1 MKLTNGI
8 SLFNKKS
15 SKVQKINKNDILD
28 KNCNFSVPLIEN
40 EISNQKKNYSKEKVT
55 LLKSFYTKNDKS
67 KSKSKSNSNSKEYRR
82 RNRSNYNYGS
92 NNVINIRNQNAYFN
106 NNTSYNQN
114 KSKYIFNSYI
124 VTPLYGLK
132 IYEKTLNKIFE
143 YIKSILP
150 KKIFLEIKKMYIKY
164 VLEELHIKNNIT
176 NILFSKSESEIM
188 SLNLKLFYN
197 KDNKSS
203 SVNRSSSKNSKNKS
217 LSKNK
222 NKNKN
227 QKDISFTR
235 NYNRKG
241 ININTRNSQTA
252 KNNISK
258 QYIFN
263 GIFNN
268 QNKNHNSLYTLSK
281 NYSRIPGMPFT
292 FNITKNSAMK
302 SKSKSS
308 SKEKKIVSKNSNK
321 NYYSN
326 NNIFD
331 PDAHVYK
338 ILNQRN
344 KNNSNNILIKNRN
357 NTSNNNK
364 VKKQLTNNLL
374 LSKKGKN
381 NIATKN
387 RKLSPN
393 NNLVKSDNKN
403 ENLNNDKKIFK
414 KESKN
419 KKEEKKEDNNKNNE
433 KLKENKNEDQLK
445 QIKSGLDDNLKFL
458 FNFSYEN
465 FLNKESENDSK
476 KTVSDYNNV

>member
-8 SLFNKKS
+8 SLFNKQS
-15 SKVQKINKNDILD
+15 SKAKKISKNDILD
-28 KNCNFSVPLIEN
+28 KKCNFSVPFIEN
-40 EISNQKKNYSKEKVT
+40 EVSNQKKNNTKEKVT
-55 LLKSFYTKNDKS
+55 LLKTFYTKNEKS
-67 KSKSKSNSNSKEYRR
+67 KSKSKSNSNSKEYIR
-82 RNRSNYNYGS
+82 RNRENYNYGK
-92 NNVINIRNQNAYFN
+92 NINNIRNQKAYFN

-114 KSKYIFNSYI
+114 KNKYIFNSYI

-176 NILFSKSESEIM
+176 NILFTKSESEIM

-217 LSKNK
+217 KSKK
-222 NKNKN
+222 KS

-241 ININTRNSQTA
+241 MNINTRNSKTA

-268 QNKNHNSLYTLSK
+268 PNYNHNSLYTISK
-281 NYSRIPGMPFT
+281 NCPRIPGMPFT
-292 FNITKNSAMK
+292 FNVNKSSAIK
-302 SKSKSS
+302 SRSKSG
-308 SKEKKIVSKNSNK
+308 SKEKKIVNKNNNK

-338 ILNQRN
+338 ILNQRKN
-344 KNNSNNILIKNRN
+344 NNSNNILIKNRN

-364 VKKQLTNNLL
+364 IKKQLTNNLL
-374 LSKKGKN
+374 LSKKGK
-381 NIATKN
+381 KN
-387 RKLSPN
+387 VAPKNKLSPN
-393 NNLVKSDNKN
+393 NNIIYSDKKN
-403 ENLNNDKKIFK
+403 ENINNNRKIYK
-414 KESKN
+414 KESRN
-419 KKEEKKEDNNKNNE
+419 KKEENKEDNKNKENE
-433 KLKENKNEDQLK
+433 KENKTEEQLK

-476 KTVSDYNNV
+476 KTMSDYNNV

>member
-8 SLFNKKS
+8 SLFNKQS
-15 SKVQKINKNDILD
+15 SKAQKIRKNDILD

-40 EISNQKKNYSKEKVT
+40 EISNPKKNYSKEKVT
-55 LLKSFYTKNDKS
+55 LLKSFYSKNEKS

-82 RNRSNYNYGS
+82 RNRSNYNYT
-92 NNVINIRNQNAYFN
+92 NNLNNIRNQNVYFN

-114 KSKYIFNSYI
+114 RSKYIFNSYI

-132 IYEKTLNKIFE
+132 IYEKTVNKIFE

-164 VLEELHIKNNIT
+164 VLEELHIKNNIA
-176 NILFSKSESEIM
+176 NILFSKSDSELM

-217 LSKNK
+217 RSKK
-222 NKNKN
+222 KN
-227 QKDISFTR
+227 QKEFSFTR
-235 NYNRKG
+235 NYNNKG
-241 ININTRNSQTA
+241 MNINTRNSKTA

-263 GIFNN
+263 GVFNN
-268 QNKNHNSLYTLSK
+268 KNYNHNSLYTISK
-281 NYSRIPGMPFT
+281 NYSGISGMPFT
-292 FNITKNSAMK
+292 FNVNKSSAVK
-302 SKSKSS
+302 SRSKSS
-308 SKEKKIVSKNSNK
+308 SKEKKVVNKNTNK

-331 PDAHVYK
+331 PDTHVYK
-338 ILNQRN
+338 ILNQRKN
-344 KNNSNNILIKNRN
+344 NNSNNILIKNN
-357 NTSNNNK
+357 NTNK
-364 VKKQLTNNLL
+364 IKKQITNNLL
-374 LSKKGKN
+374 LNKKGKI
-381 NIATKN
+381 NISTKN
-387 RKLSPN
+387 KLSPN
-393 NNLVKSDNKN
+393 TRVINTDKKN
-403 ENLNNDKKIFK
+403 ENINSNKKIYK

-419 KKEEKKEDNNKNNE
+419 KKEEKKDDNQKNE
-433 KLKENKNEDQLK
+433 KEKEKKNDEQLK